1 MDAFA
6 MSFTA
11 SLILIA
17 FASLGAFAGLL
28 HLALVSWQV
37 RACLSQA
44 HGAGAV
50 LAVIL
55 ALGRIPATTV
65 SFALAAWHGAL
76 PLGAALAGFLVVRAI
91 LVRRPRIVMP

>member
-1 MDAFA
+1 
-6 MSFTA
+6 MSFSA

-17 FASLGAFAGLL
+17 FASLGMFAGLL
-28 HLALVSWQV
+28 HLTLVSWQV

-44 HGAGAV
+44 HAGAV

-55 ALGRIPATTV
+55 ALGRIPATTA

-91 LVRRPRIVMP
+91 LIRRPQIVMP